1 MLGNSFPKGMRMYE
15 KLYNFKISS
24 KDKQVF
30 SFLEKKQYESASKDL
45 IESTFI
51 ELLFL
56 LFLRWG
62 PKSHINY
69 SAKASR
75 FFMN

>member
-30 SFLEKKQYESASKDL
+30 SFLEKKNNMKVPPKILMSQ
-45 IESTFI
+45 
-51 ELLFL
+51 LL
-56 LFLRWG
+56 
-62 PKSHINY
+62 
-69 SAKASR
+69 
-75 FFMN
+75 